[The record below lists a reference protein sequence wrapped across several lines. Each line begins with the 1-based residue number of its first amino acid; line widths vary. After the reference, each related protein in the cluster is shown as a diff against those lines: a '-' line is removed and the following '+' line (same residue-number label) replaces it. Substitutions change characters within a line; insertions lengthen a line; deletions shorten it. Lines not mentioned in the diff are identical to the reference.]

1 MDTSSS
7 PWDTPAAEN
16 SSSAASATGWAD
28 FDAFSSSAASD
39 SASSDVIEKQQ
50 SEVMNVEVEM
60 CKLSVTTFGKRVKFS
75 DKNQALQRVSTLK
88 TACRGY

>member
-1 MDTSSS
+1 MSHNDLIFVSAWDNTPSTGVAMDTSSS

-60 CKLSVTTFGKRVKFS
+60 
-75 DKNQALQRVSTLK
+75 
-88 TACRGY
+88 